1 MMERMNNG
9 TGRTACKGRAD
20 RVSITFVKGRGGNGS
35 LNFTIGGNIAS
46 KAGLKGGDRVA
57 VFWDREDRCGLIM
70 KADEGIKIRQ
80 KGGLGTMVFSFC
92 RAADHP
98 KPRHMMDLH
107 AVTVVNDG
115 EIMFEFP
122 KSSIQP

>member
-1 MMERMNNG
+1 MMEQMN
-9 TGRTACKGRAD
+9 TGQGRNTCRGRAQ
-20 RVSITFVKGRGGNGS
+20 RLSMSFVQGRGGNGS
-35 LNFTIGGNIAS
+35 LTFTVGSEIAG
-46 KAGLKGGDRVA
+46 KAGLKDGDRVA

-70 KADEGIKIRQ
+70 KSDEGIKIRQ

-98 KPRHMMDLH
+98 KPQRMMDLH

-122 KSSIQP
+122 KSSI